1 MELKKRET
9 IRHLL
14 YLIEPFTYIMFIRFS
29 SNNMTMVLGLLD
41 TVLLWFIK
49 QSSFR
54 RYGFSVV
61 LQYSGSMWWLATTP
75 LLFLTFRDNLTAV
88 IHFIMYTKLGMTP
101 KLIENDL
108 EYPKRFHTVVYISI
122 VYSYTISGIFMFSRS
137 IQPLLELATTF
148 YNYYYDEITN

>member
-9 IRHLL
+9 IRQLL
-14 YLIEPFTYIMFIRFS
+14 YLIEPFTYFKFIRFQ
-29 SNNMTMVLGLLD
+29 SNNMTMVLGLLH

-54 RYGFSVV
+54 RYGYSLVV
-61 LQYSGSMWWLATTP
+61 QYSGSMWWLATTP

-88 IHFIMYTKLGMTP
+88 IHFKMYNNLGMTP
-101 KLIENDL
+101 QLIENEL
-108 EYPKRFHTVVYISI
+108 KYPKLFHTVVYISI

-137 IQPLLELATTF
+137 IQPLLEL
-148 YNYYYDEITN
+148 EITN